1 MLPPTLNVA
10 YNTPYV
16 NSPFIANCTAG
27 FSPGVPDTAIRL
39 AWLENNSPQ
48 FDTTTIF
55 RLNATHT
62 TIQSVLSS
70 VQLNDILQYTCQ
82 AGVVGDYVYTQPGS
96 NRPINARPI
105 RKFPCQ
111 TLSCMDN
118 YYNNYSLSS
127 YPNIG
132 CTSGRPDSSHKQQCS
147 TFQW

>member
-1 MLPPTLNVA
+1 MYLYTIYISVTAVLPPTLNVT

-39 AWLENNSPQ
+39 AWLENNNSPQ
-48 FDTTTIF
+48 FDTATTF

-70 VQLNDILQYTCQ
+70 VQLTDNLQYTCQ

-111 TLSCMDN
+111 TLSCMDDYYN
-118 YYNNYSLSS
+118 YYSLGS
-127 YPNIG
+127 YPNI
-132 CTSGRPDSSHKQQCS
+132 D
-147 TFQW
+147 